1 MRLCSVRVPPGG
13 ALRLNVTFAILSVGG
28 DSHLQP
34 RAGDGD
40 EDHRRAG
47 GLGRLLAVAGG
58 APLHHHAGLRR
69 RRHRPV
75 VGHHRGA
82 LLPEVRGHRAVKGL
96 LLIPAR
102 TVKAMTCSPVF
113 IHMLGTCCSTRSLS
127 EAEQVQVV
135 VVVVVV
141 RFRTASSWTVM
152 AGKHDLENP
161 EEESQQVRPQN
172 THL

>member
-58 APLHHHAGLRR
+58 APLRHHAGVRG
-69 RRHRPV
+69 RRHPPV

-82 LLPEVRGHRAVKGL
+82 LLPEVRGHRAVRGL

-102 TVKAMTCSPVF
+102 TVKATTCSPVF
-113 IHMLGTCCSTRSLS
+113 IHMLGTCWVHVGYMLGTCCSTCCSTRSLS
-127 EAEQVQVV
+127 RGRAGSGCCCCCRQV
-135 VVVVVV
+135 
-141 RFRTASSWTVM
+141 
-152 AGKHDLENP
+152 
-161 EEESQQVRPQN
+161 
-172 THL
+172 